1 MKRLFALVI
10 GTLICVAIA
19 RAGDVKVKVVMTTG
33 PEDKPVTTFESD
45 TPELYAMFKTEGIKS
60 GDKVRGALI
69 AEEVGKAAPPN
80 TKVLE
85 TTLDLEEDTEDGE
98 FTFSKPNKGW
108 PLGKYRVEIYVN
120 DKLADTVKFTVSAGA
135 SQKESKE
142 SGE

>member
-1 MKRLFALVI
+1 MKRIFGLLV
-10 GTLICVAIA
+10 GTLICVAVT
-19 RAGDVKVKVVMTTG
+19 RAGDVKVKVVMTTE

-69 AEEVGKAAPPN
+69 AEEVGNAAPPN

-98 FTFSKPNKGW
+98 FGDNAGPGR
-108 PLGKYRVEIYVN
+108 GHRGRRV
-120 DKLADTVKFTVSAGA
+120 
-135 SQKESKE
+135 
-142 SGE
+142 